1 VTPARTS
8 VALVTDFGA
17 LYREHVA
24 GVGALAAD
32 LSDEEL
38 ALVVPATPAW
48 TVRQVLCHMA
58 GGADDQLTERMDGA
72 PSPEWTARH
81 VGERVDRPVADVLA
95 ELRTNQD
102 AVASSLEGNPF
113 PAAAFDISVH
123 HADLHEALGRP
134 RLGEP
139 LWLPVLDAMRPRL
152 DPALFD
158 GATAYEVYRGL
169 FSRRSRAQMQAW
181 GTALSTE
188 ELDSICVFGPREDD
202 QPIPA

>member
-1 VTPARTS
+1 M
-8 VALVTDFGA
+8 TDFGA
-17 LYREHVA
+17 LYRQHVA
-24 GVGALAAD
+24 DVSAMAA
-32 LSDEEL
+32 EL
-38 ALVVPATPAW
+38 TDAQLILVVPATPAW

-58 GGADDQLTERMDGA
+58 GGADDQLSERMDGA

-81 VGERVDRPVADVLA
+81 VGERVDRPVAEVIG
-95 ELRTNQD
+95 ELQANQE
-102 AVASSLEGNPF
+102 AVAASLEGNPF
-113 PAAAFDISVH
+113 PAAVFDISVH
-123 HADLHEALGRP
+123 HCDLHEALGKPRP
-134 RLGEP
+134 AEP

-181 GTALSTE
+181 GTTLSSE
-188 ELDSICVFGPREDD
+188 ELDGICVFGPREDD